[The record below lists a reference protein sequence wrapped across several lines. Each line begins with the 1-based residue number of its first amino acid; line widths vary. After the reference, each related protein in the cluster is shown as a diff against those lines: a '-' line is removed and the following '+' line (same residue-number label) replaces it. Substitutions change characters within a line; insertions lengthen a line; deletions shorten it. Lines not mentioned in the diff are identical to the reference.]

1 MSWTRNFDKQQKYY
15 NKKKLNYNM
24 DSYNERTKHAPA
36 VISILKSIKFP
47 ADNATLL
54 NLGPLKGKWV
64 DELYKTLT
72 PNKIIFVDIIS
83 KFFKIIQKNIDNSD
97 YNIETEFIKIDTCK
111 LDKIKNNSIHYIWS
125 SDAITRSPEDELKS
139 YFEEFKRILV
149 KDGVALIHI
158 VDDKSTK
165 TTDYSISR
173 DSMINICNNLNLK
186 IISFETPFD
195 IGTIVIV
202 KNKREKNN

>member
-1 MSWTRNFDKQQKYY
+1 MSWTRNFDRQQKYY
-15 NKKKLNYNM
+15 SSKHVDYNM
-24 DSYNERTKHAPA
+24 DAYHERSKHAPV
-36 VISILKSIKFP
+36 VISILKSIKFSS
-47 ADNATLL
+47 DNTTIL

-64 DELYKTLT
+64 SELYKTLT

-83 KFFKIIQKNIDNSD
+83 KFFKIIQKNIDSSD
-97 YNIETEFIKIDTCK
+97 YNIETEYIEINTCK

-125 SDAITRSPEDELKS
+125 SDALTRSPEDELKS

-158 VDDKSTK
+158 VDDKTAK
-165 TTDYSISR
+165 TTEYSISR
-173 DSMINICNNLNLK
+173 DSMINICDDLNLK

-195 IGTIVIV
+195 IGTIIIV
-202 KNKREKNN
+202 KNI